1 MSHTNSTTN
10 YSLPQFV
17 TTDKPAWLT
26 DINNAFSAI
35 DTGMHNAQTKA
46 NTADTNASQAIL
58 DAAAASSAASA
69 ADAKGAGAVASLA
82 DTFQTTETYAVG
94 DLVIYNNLLYVCS
107 VAVTEPGAWTGSTN
121 WTRTT
126 IESAVVNK
134 TGADIKVNSDPDSP
148 TIDGAISILSSG
160 KADAA
165 DVEALS
171 TDLIINNPS
180 NVTSATLNILM
191 KRNKTVSLDYIFTC
205 KSLTEYKNKTW
216 GTIPA
221 DYRPYVGF
229 RCFGS
234 LVPDYT
240 APSGTTKPL
249 MLEINT
255 SGEIRCPNTGAYAD
269 LPAPTANSQIS
280 IHVVYFLN

>member
-17 TTDKPAWLT
+17 TSDKPAWLT

-46 NTADTNASQAIL
+46 NTADTNASQALL
-58 DAAAASSAASA
+58 DAASASSAASA

-82 DTFQTTETYAVG
+82 DTFQTTETYNVG

-126 IESAVVNK
+126 IESAVVDK
-134 TGADIKVNSDPDSP
+134 TGADIKVTSAPDSA
-148 TIDGAISILSSG
+148 TIASAISDLETG
-160 KADAA
+160 KSDVA
-165 DVEALS
+165 DVETLS

-180 NVTSATLNILM
+180 NVTSATLNVLM
-191 KRNKTVSLDYIFTC
+191 KRNKTVTLDYIFTC
-205 KSLTEYKNKTW
+205 KSLTEYKNITW
-216 GTIPA
+216 GTIPSGF
-221 DYRPYVGF
+221 RPYVTF
-229 RCFGS
+229 RCLAS
-234 LVPDYT
+234 VVPDYT

-255 SGEIRCPNTGAYAD
+255 SGEIRCPNTGAYSD

-280 IHVVYFLN
+280 IHAIYFLN